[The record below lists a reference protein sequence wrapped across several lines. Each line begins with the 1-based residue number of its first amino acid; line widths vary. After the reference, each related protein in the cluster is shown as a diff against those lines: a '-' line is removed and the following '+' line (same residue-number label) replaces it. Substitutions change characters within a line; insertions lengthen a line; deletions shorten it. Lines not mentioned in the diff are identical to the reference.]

1 MSEVRIGEFLISIS
15 LLRLLQ
21 RIAPPIRYKWETMK
35 GVGRCAFVTGQP
47 DNCPLIENH
56 AARCRCILLPHPQ
69 LNVSAELR
77 VSNAVLVLSLRSLFR
92 LVPRTTRGTKGS
104 LVEVAGGT
112 QVGWIRSWMNKNKRD
127 VTPVGLLRL
136 QRTAKTVTSTD
147 VGGADRLHRHVLP
160 LRDSGARRLE
170 EHTRDDAQHSDRS
183 VFTKAIHQSSRSSRC
198 RMSSPDQ
205 QSTFAGQC
213 SLA

>member
-1 MSEVRIGEFLISIS
+1 M
-15 LLRLLQ
+15 
-21 RIAPPIRYKWETMK
+21 
-35 GVGRCAFVTGQP
+35 TGQP

-56 AARCRCILLPHPQ
+56 AARCRYILLPHPQ
-69 LNVSAELR
+69 LDVSAEFR

-92 LVPRTTRGTKGS
+92 LVLRTTRGTKGS

-147 VGGADRLHRHVLP
+147 VGGADRPHRHVLP

-170 EHTRDDAQHSDRS
+170 EHTRDDAPQSDR
-183 VFTKAIHQSSRSSRC
+183 
-198 RMSSPDQ
+198 
-205 QSTFAGQC
+205 
-213 SLA
+213 